1 METALHVYQS
11 GKRKYHDRVEVVRT
25 IADLLDDL
33 PLTLDALVTTT
44 HLPDHLVASPGAVLE
59 EWLDERHMSQ
69 RELADRTSK
78 SEKFVSQLINA
89 KASLTADT
97 AHDLE
102 LVTGVS
108 ADTWL
113 RIEGSYRAMLRRREV
128 IEAAGASGSPIEAAL
143 LKFLRDAGI
152 VTAPA
157 RAKGEQV
164 VQVFS
169 LLGVSSA
176 DGLARLTRRHAAAFR
191 VSTSFTP
198 DAVATEVLLRL
209 AHDQA
214 DLVPTPAYNEVRLR
228 EALPLLRALTVRDP
242 AEGAATAREEL
253 AACGVALVFV
263 PSVPKAHFHGVTM
276 WIGERVIV
284 ALSYQTKSDRGKSED
299 HFWFTLFHELAHVL
313 AGKRDEI
320 YLEGPVD
327 GDKPAWEVEADAFA
341 AETLISASAET
352 RLQNAASLQDAT
364 DLAAELG
371 VSPAIV
377 VGRLQHMGLK
387 PVSWGN
393 GLKRRVELRWPG
405 AA

>member
-1 METALHVYQS
+1 VETAPHVYQS
-11 GKRKYHDRVEVVRT
+11 GKREYRDRIEAVRG
-25 IADLLDDL
+25 IVDLFDDLL
-33 PLTLDALVTTT
+33 LTLDALMKAT

-78 SEKFVSQLINA
+78 SEKFISQLINA

-113 RIEGSYRAMLRRREV
+113 RIEGSYRAMLRRREA
-128 IEAAGASGSPIEAAL
+128 IEDAGAADSPVEAAL

-157 RAKGEQV
+157 RAKGEQL
-164 VQVFS
+164 VQVFG
-169 LLGVSSA
+169 LLGVSST
-176 DGLARLTRRHAAAFR
+176 DGLARLTKRHAAAFR

-198 DAVATEVLLRL
+198 DAVAIEVLLRL

-214 DLVPTPAYNEVRLR
+214 DLVPTPAYDESRLR
-228 EALPLLRALTVRDP
+228 AALPRLRALTVSAP
-242 AEGAATAREEL
+242 AEAAVTAREEL
-253 AACGVALVFV
+253 ATCGVALVFV
-263 PSVPKAHFHGVTM
+263 PSVPKAHCHGVTM
-276 WIGERVIV
+276 WKGERVIV
-284 ALSYQTKSDRGKSED
+284 ALSDRGKSED

-327 GDKPAWEVEADAFA
+327 GDRPDWEVEADAFA
-341 AETLISASAET
+341 TETLIPASAEPQ
-352 RLQNAASLQDAT
+352 LHALVSLQDAT

-377 VGRLQHMGLK
+377 VGRLQHLGLK
-387 PVSWGN
+387 PFSWGN
-393 GLKRRVELRWPG
+393 GLKRRVEVHWPG
-405 AA
+405 GA

>member
-1 METALHVYQS
+1 
-11 GKRKYHDRVEVVRT
+11 
-25 IADLLDDL
+25 
-33 PLTLDALVTTT
+33 
-44 HLPDHLVASPGAVLE
+44 
-59 EWLDERHMSQ
+59 MSQ

-113 RIEGSYRAMLRRREV
+113 RIEGSYRAMLRRREAV
-128 IEAAGASGSPIEAAL
+128 AAASAADSPVEAAL

-157 RAKGEQV
+157 RAKGEQL
-164 VQVFS
+164 VQVFG

-198 DAVATEVLLRL
+198 DAVATEVLMCL
-209 AHDQA
+209 AQDQA
-214 DLVPTPAYNEVRLR
+214 DLVPMPAYNESRLR
-228 EALPLLRALTVRDP
+228 EALPHLRALTVRGP
-242 AEGAATAREEL
+242 AEAAAAAREEL
-253 AACGVALVFV
+253 AECGIALVFV
-263 PSVPKAHFHGVTM
+263 PSVPNAHCHGVTM
-276 WIGERVIV
+276 WRGDRVIV
-284 ALSYQTKSDRGKSED
+284 ALSDRGKSED

-320 YLEGPVD
+320 YLEGPDD
-327 GDKPAWEVEADAFA
+327 GEKPSWEIEADAFA
-341 AETLISASAET
+341 AETLIPAAAAT
-352 RLQNAASLQDAT
+352 RLHAVVSLQDAAE
-364 DLAAELG
+364 LAAELG

-377 VGRLQHMGLK
+377 VGRLQRLGLK
-387 PVSWGN
+387 AFSWGN
-393 GLKRRVELRWPG
+393 GLKRPLKFAWSRDD
-405 AA
+405 A

>member
-1 METALHVYQS
+1 MTA
-11 GKRKYHDRVEVVRT
+11 T
-25 IADLLDDL
+25 F
-33 PLTLDALVTTT
+33 
-44 HLPDHLVASPGAVLE
+44 PDHLVASPGDILE
-59 EWLDERHMSQ
+59 EWLVERHMSQ

-78 SEKFVSQLINA
+78 SEKFISQLINA

-113 RIEGSYRAMLRRREV
+113 RVEGSYRAMLRRREA
-128 IEAAGASGSPIEAAL
+128 IDAADASDSPIEATL

-164 VQVFS
+164 VQVFG

-176 DGLARLTRRHAAAFR
+176 DGLARLTRRHASAFR

-198 DAVATEVLLRL
+198 DPVATEVLLRL

-214 DLVPTPAYNEVRLR
+214 GLVPTPAYDESRLR
-228 EALPLLRALTVRDP
+228 SALPRLRALTVRDP

-253 AACGVALVFV
+253 ATCGVALVFV
-263 PSVPKAHFHGVTM
+263 PSVPKAHCHGVTM
-276 WIGERVIV
+276 WKGERVIV
-284 ALSYQTKSDRGKSED
+284 ALSDRDKSDRGKPEE
-299 HFWFTLFHELAHVL
+299 HFWFILFHELAHVL

-320 YLEGPVD
+320 YLEGPLD
-327 GDKPAWEVEADAFA
+327 GDRPDWEVEADAFA
-341 AETLISASAET
+341 AETLIPASAEA
-352 RLQNAASLQDAT
+352 RLQGVVSLQDAT
-364 DLAAELG
+364 DLAAELD

-377 VGRLQHMGLK
+377 VGRLQHLGLK
-387 PVSWGN
+387 PASWGN
-393 GLKRRVELRWPG
+393 GLKRRVEVRWPG

>member
-11 GKRKYHDRVEVVRT
+11 GKREYRDRIEAVYA
-25 IADLLDDL
+25 IADLFDDL
-33 PLTLDALVTTT
+33 PLTLDALMNTT
-44 HLPDHLVASPGAVLE
+44 HLPDHLVASPGDILE

-113 RIEGSYRAMLRRREV
+113 RIEGSYRAMLRRREA
-128 IEAAGASGSPIEAAL
+128 IDAADAAESPVEAAL

-157 RAKGEQV
+157 RAKGEQL

-169 LLGVSSA
+169 LLGVSST

-191 VSTSFTP
+191 VSDSFTP

-209 AHDQA
+209 ALDQA
-214 DLVPTPAYNEVRLR
+214 DRVPTPAYHEARLR
-228 EALPLLRALTVRDP
+228 EAIPRLRALTVP
-242 AEGAATAREEL
+242 APADGAMAAREEL

-263 PSVPKAHFHGVTM
+263 PSVPKAHCHGVTM
-276 WIGERVIV
+276 WKGDRVIV
-284 ALSYQTKSDRGKSED
+284 ALSDRGKSED
-299 HFWFTLFHELAHVL
+299 RFWFTLFHELAHVL

-320 YLEGPVD
+320 YLEGPGD
-327 GDKPAWEVEADAFA
+327 GDQPAWEIEADAFA
-341 AETLISASAET
+341 AEILIPAPAEA
-352 RLQNAASLQDAT
+352 RLPDVASLEDAS

-377 VGRLQHMGLK
+377 VGRLQHLGLK
-387 PVSWGN
+387 PFSWGN
-393 GLKRRVELRWPG
+393 GLKRRVEIRWPG

>member
-1 METALHVYQS
+1 M
-11 GKRKYHDRVEVVRT
+11 
-25 IADLLDDL
+25 
-33 PLTLDALVTTT
+33 TTT
-44 HLPDHLVASPGAVLE
+44 PPDHLVASPGAVLE

-69 RELADRTSK
+69 REFSDRASK
-78 SEKFVSQLINA
+78 SEKFVSQLING

-113 RIEGSYRAMLRRREV
+113 RIEGSYRAMLRRREA
-128 IEAAGASGSPIEAAL
+128 IDAAAAADSPIEAAL

-157 RAKGEQV
+157 RAKGEQL

-169 LLGVSSA
+169 LLGVSST
-176 DGLARLTRRHAAAFR
+176 DGLARLTRRRAAAFR
-191 VSTSFTP
+191 VSAAFVP

-209 AHDQA
+209 AQDQA
-214 DLVPTPAYNEVRLR
+214 AMVPTPAYDESRLR
-228 EALPLLRALTVRDP
+228 EAIPRLRALTVP
-242 AEGAATAREEL
+242 APADGATAAREEL

-263 PSVPKAHFHGVTM
+263 PSVPKAHCHGVTM
-276 WIGERVIV
+276 WKGDRVIV
-284 ALSYQTKSDRGKSED
+284 ALSDRGKSED

-320 YLEGPVD
+320 YLEGPGD

-341 AETLISASAET
+341 ADTLIPAFAEA
-352 RLQNAASLQDAT
+352 RLDGIASLQDAT

-377 VGRLQHMGLK
+377 VGRLQHLGLK
-387 PVSWGN
+387 AFSWGN
-393 GLKRRVELRWPG
+393 GLKRRVEVRWPG

>member
-1 METALHVYQS
+1 
-11 GKRKYHDRVEVVRT
+11 
-25 IADLLDDL
+25 
-33 PLTLDALVTTT
+33 
-44 HLPDHLVASPGAVLE
+44 
-59 EWLDERHMSQ
+59 
-69 RELADRTSK
+69 
-78 SEKFVSQLINA
+78 SQLINA

-113 RIEGSYRAMLRRREV
+113 RIEGSYRAMLRRREA
-128 IEAAGASGSPIEAAL
+128 IEDAGAADSPVEAAL

-157 RAKGEQV
+157 RAKGEQL
-164 VQVFS
+164 VQVFG

-214 DLVPTPAYNEVRLR
+214 DLVQTPAYNEVRLR
-228 EALPLLRALTVRDP
+228 EALPRLRALTVHAP
-242 AEGAATAREEL
+242 SAAAATAREDL

-263 PSVPKAHFHGVTM
+263 PSVPKAHCHGVTM
-276 WIGERVIV
+276 WRGDRVIV
-284 ALSYQTKSDRGKSED
+284 ALSDRGKAED

-320 YLEGPVD
+320 YLEGPGD
-327 GDKPAWEVEADAFA
+327 GDQPAWEIEADAFA
-341 AETLISASAET
+341 AEILIPGPAEA
-352 RLQNAASLQDAT
+352 RLHGIASLHDAT
-364 DLAAELG
+364 ALAVELG

-377 VGRLQHMGLK
+377 VGRLQHLGLK
-387 PVSWGN
+387 PFSWGN
-393 GLKRRVELRWPG
+393 GLKRRVEVRWPG